1 MAWGDMS
8 ASMAGVL
15 EHECTQCMGGHICHM
30 TEHVCIRSSGVA
42 LLSKLAWLSELR
54 DVILHE
60 CIGMAFKVAG
70 RGITRMHPLHGGHI
84 CVHGGGIGARMHPLH
99 GGTYL
104 PHRCCGWRV
113 AWQARVGWRRA
124 LVRSRLAARSS
135 HEWRGA
141 RWERARW
148 RWAQRRSARWG
159 GARWRWARWQYARV
173 EACCNSNHSR
183 AEATSAET
191 CGVQH

>member
-30 TEHVCIRSSGVA
+30 TENVCIRSSGVA

-70 RGITRMHPLHGGHI
+70 RGITRMHPLHGG
-84 CVHGGGIGARMHPLH
+84 
-99 GGTYL
+99 TY
-104 PHRCCGWRV
+104 RCCGWRV

-124 LVRSRLAARSS
+124 LVRSRLAASGI
-135 HEWRGA
+135 HE
-141 RWERARW
+141 
-148 RWAQRRSARWG
+148 
-159 GARWRWARWQYARV
+159 
-173 EACCNSNHSR
+173 
-183 AEATSAET
+183 
-191 CGVQH
+191 